1 MTNGS
6 NFETNPV
13 GTAKELAEMKKLVK
27 LSVAVIEELMPG
39 IKHIV
44 CDIGR
49 LNEYLIEAEKVK
61 IDGT

>member
-1 MTNGS
+1 MS

-27 LSVAVIEELMPG
+27 LSLVVIEDLMPG
-39 IKHIV
+39 IGNIV

-49 LNEYLIEAEKVK
+49 LNDYLIEADKVK
-61 IDGT
+61 IDGA